1 MIYTFT
7 GLSLQSLRAEREEQ
21 YKDHR
26 LFKEYQDDLLS
37 WMSRARDKVPALRH
51 KNLGDKLAIESAVS
65 ALDVSLHSRKR
76 FPKAI

>member
-1 MIYTFT
+1 
-7 GLSLQSLRAEREEQ
+7 LRAEREEQ